1 MGIYAAEKLCYNV
14 NCNIIIHFWNE
25 SARLP
30 GHRKDRM
37 AMDNR
42 LLYQLQQVLP
52 RLRAPISL
60 LDTEGNSLIPNEDIR
75 FSLPPLP
82 QPGTPISQ
90 DGRLYQICTANT
102 NWVIMTTITEMDA
115 ARDAFML
122 CDAMIGAVIQASE
135 AGNDLNNAYQ
145 RILQNELSLAELDA
159 MVDEHHI
166 QATLPR
172 CVLLMHMVQ
181 VQQRSAYEILEELLP
196 RNAADVLVAMDKHT
210 AAFIKDASGMED
222 EDELRQ
228 FACAVQET
236 LLGEIALPVTIGIGE
251 MAKTVGELH
260 ASYRQAR
267 RAIEI
272 GRVYA
277 PEHTIHVYR
286 SMMLERFLSDL
297 SPETADHYHGLLFNR
312 STARLFSEEMLYT
325 IEMFFKKDLN
335 LSDTARQLYIH
346 RNTLVY
352 RLDKVQRQVGLDL
365 RKFEDAVTFKMLLEM
380 RKCGNNKT
388 KAKKGR

>member
-1 MGIYAAEKLCYNV
+1 
-14 NCNIIIHFWNE
+14 
-25 SARLP
+25 
-30 GHRKDRM
+30 
-37 AMDNR
+37 MDNR
-42 LLYQLQQVLP
+42 LLFQLQQVFN
-52 RLRAPISL
+52 RLHTPISL
-60 LDTEGNSLIPNEDIR
+60 LDSEGNSLIPNEDIR

-82 QPGTPISQ
+82 QAGVPVAQ
-90 DGRLYQICTANT
+90 DGRLYQICSAAP
-102 NWVIMTTITEMDA
+102 NWVIMTTISEMDT

-122 CDAMIGAVIQASE
+122 CDAMIGAVIAASE

-159 MVDEHHI
+159 VVDEHHI
-166 QATLPR
+166 PGTLPR

-181 VQQRSAYEILEELLP
+181 VQQRSAFEILDEILP
-196 RNAADVLVAMDKHT
+196 RGSADVLVAMDKHT
-210 AAFIKDASGMED
+210 AAFIKDVSGLED

-236 LLGEIALPVTIGIGE
+236 LLGEIALPVTVGIGE
-251 MAKTVGELH
+251 VARGVGELH

-277 PEHTIHVYR
+277 PERTIHVYR
-286 SMMLERFLSDL
+286 SMLLERFLSDL
-297 SPETADHYHGLLFNR
+297 SPETADHYHSLLFNR

-380 RKCGNNKT
+380 RKCGNNNNNKS
-388 KAKKGR
+388 KGKKSH

>member
-1 MGIYAAEKLCYNV
+1 
-14 NCNIIIHFWNE
+14 
-25 SARLP
+25 
-30 GHRKDRM
+30 
-37 AMDNR
+37 MDNR
-42 LLYQLQQVLP
+42 LLFQLQQVLS
-52 RLRAPISL
+52 RLHAPISL
-60 LDTEGNSLIPNEDIR
+60 LDVDGNSLIPNEDIR

-82 QPGTPISQ
+82 QPGTPVAQ

-102 NWVIMTTITEMDA
+102 NWVIMTTINEMDA
-115 ARDAFML
+115 AKDTFLL
-122 CDAMIGAVIQASE
+122 CDAMIAAVIAASE

-159 MVDEHHI
+159 VVDEHHI
-166 QATLPR
+166 PGGIPR

-181 VQQRSAYEILEELLP
+181 VQQSSAYEILDEILP
-196 RNAADVLVAMDKHT
+196 RSSSDMLVAMDKHT
-210 AAFIKDASGMED
+210 AAFVKDVSGLED
-222 EDELRQ
+222 VDELRQ

-236 LLGEIALPVTIGIGE
+236 LLSEIALPITVGIGE
-251 MAKTVGELH
+251 VARGVGELH

-272 GRVYA
+272 GRAFA
-277 PEHTIHVYR
+277 PERTVHVYR
-286 SMMLERFLSDL
+286 GMLLERFLSDL
-297 SPETADHYHGLLFNR
+297 SPETAEHYHSLLFNR

-365 RKFEDAVTFKMLLEM
+365 RNFEDAVTFKMLLEM
-380 RKCGNNKT
+380 RKCGNNKAKGK
-388 KAKKGR
+388 KAH

>member
-1 MGIYAAEKLCYNV
+1 MMV
-14 NCNIIIHFWNE
+14 
-25 SARLP
+25 
-30 GHRKDRM
+30 
-37 AMDNR
+37 MDNR

-52 RLRAPISL
+52 KLHAPISL
-60 LDTEGNSLIPNEDIR
+60 LDVEGNSLIPNEDIR
-75 FSLPPLP
+75 FTLPPLP
-82 QPGTPISQ
+82 QAGTPVSQ

-122 CDAMIGAVIQASE
+122 CDAMIAAVIQANE

-159 MVDEHHI
+159 MVDEHRI

-181 VQQRSAYEILEELLP
+181 VQQRSAFEILEELLP
-196 RNAADVLVAMDKHT
+196 RNSSDVLVAMDKHT
-210 AAFIKDASGMED
+210 AAFIKDASGLED

-251 MAKTVGELH
+251 VARSVGELH
-260 ASYRQAR
+260 GSYRQAR

-277 PEHTIHVYR
+277 PERTIHVYR

-297 SPETADHYHGLLFNR
+297 PAEMAEHYHGLLFNR

-380 RKCGNNKT
+380 RKCGNNKA
-388 KAKKGR
+388 KAKKSR

>member
-1 MGIYAAEKLCYNV
+1 
-14 NCNIIIHFWNE
+14 
-25 SARLP
+25 
-30 GHRKDRM
+30 
-37 AMDNR
+37 MDNR
-42 LLYQLQQVLP
+42 LLFQLQQVLP

-60 LDTEGNSLIPNEDIR
+60 LDAEGNSLIPNEDIR
-75 FSLPPLP
+75 FTLPPLP
-82 QPGTPISQ
+82 QQGVPVSQ
-90 DGRLYQICTANT
+90 DGRLYQLCSATPD
-102 NWVIMTTITEMDA
+102 WVIMTTVTDPDT

-122 CDAMIGAVIQASE
+122 CDAMITAVITASE
-135 AGNDLNNAYQ
+135 MGNDVNNAYQ

-159 MVDEHHI
+159 VVDEHHI
-166 QATLPR
+166 PANLPR

-181 VQQRSAYEILEELLP
+181 VQQRSAFDILDEILP
-196 RNAADVLVAMDKHT
+196 KNAGDVLVAMDKHT
-210 AAFIKDASGMED
+210 AAFVKDVSGVED

-236 LLGEIALPVTIGIGE
+236 LLGEFALTVTVGIGE
-251 MAKTVGELH
+251 VARTVAELH
-260 ASYRQAR
+260 SSYRQAR

-272 GRVYA
+272 GRVYS
-277 PEHTIHVYR
+277 PEHSIHVYR
-286 SMMLERFLSDL
+286 AMMLERFLSDL
-297 SPETADHYHGLLFNR
+297 SPETAEHYHNLLFNR
-312 STARLFSEEMLYT
+312 STARLFSEEMLLT

-365 RKFEDAVTFKMLLEM
+365 RKFDDAVTFKMLLEM

-388 KAKKGR
+388 KAKRGR